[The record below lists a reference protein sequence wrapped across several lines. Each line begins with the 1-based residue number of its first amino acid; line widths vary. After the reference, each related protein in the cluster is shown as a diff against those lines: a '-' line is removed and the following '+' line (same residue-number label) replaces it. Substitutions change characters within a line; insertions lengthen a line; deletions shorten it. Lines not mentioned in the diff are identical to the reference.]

1 LAQSAISPEVIRD
14 ALMGVQASILKHK
27 KSGVRYRLPS
37 RFSQTAATL
46 HKDLGVKRR
55 LDAEVYLS

>member
-1 LAQSAISPEVIRD
+1 
-14 ALMGVQASILKHK
+14 MGVQASILKHK
-27 KSGVRYRLPS
+27 KTGVRYRLPS

-46 HKDLGVKRR
+46 YKALGVKRR